1 MVASVTVQAMDQPNV
16 TALGPIAFEG
26 LRVEVRSP
34 KTGGLIE
41 NWFADAIAAPASGQG
56 VRRPSASSEAA

>member
-16 TALGPIAFEG
+16 TALGSIGFDG

-34 KTGGLIE
+34 KRAG
-41 NWFADAIAAPASGQG
+41 
-56 VRRPSASSEAA
+56 